1 MTLLRKS
8 YHYRSLV
15 GACITM
21 RLSSGLHMRALSQ
34 SAFISA
40 KYSRFW
46 RSRMTMLKTEHVKMY
61 LRFSQG
67 VCVVVSA
74 IVSIVAFEVMESPH

>member
-1 MTLLRKS
+1 
-8 YHYRSLV
+8 
-15 GACITM
+15 
-21 RLSSGLHMRALSQ
+21 
-34 SAFISA
+34 
-40 KYSRFW
+40 
-46 RSRMTMLKTEHVKMY
+46 MTMLKTEHVKMY